1 MFGSF
6 EPNRRTDVAIV
17 NPLSQDVQVTLSAFD
32 GNGGSVAP
40 ARTLTLSAFSQI
52 SAFLVEL
59 IGGFPSGF
67 EGFVLL
73 EAPYP
78 VYAISISQNDEQHRG
93 VSMVDLNQ
101 NYGAFGNDRL
111 PSLSTVVRS
120 WQHDG
125 SVRIDAR
132 A

>member
-78 VYAISISQNDEQHRG
+78 VYAISISQNDEQHEECRWW
-93 VSMVDLNQ
+93 
-101 NYGAFGNDRL
+101 
-111 PSLSTVVRS
+111 T
-120 WQHDG
+120 
-125 SVRIDAR
+125 
-132 A
+132 